1 MQRTPPK
8 SQALSKIGTQRAAAP
23 VWRPQMSMIQSA
35 AGFAAGLVL
44 AGSVSN
50 VTIVTELASW
60 SLMLMA
66 FAAALA
72 AGRGP
77 RVRATA

>member
-1 MQRTPPK
+1 
-8 SQALSKIGTQRAAAP
+8 
-23 VWRPQMSMIQSA
+23 MSMIQSA